1 MKYRLN
7 SNGKPDLRWYLAAML
22 LMLAVFFFY
31 LGLSLPIMS
40 TKKQLIISF
49 GYTETTLWDSIVYF
63 WHGKEYF
70 LASVIFFF
78 TIVFPIVKFI
88 HLGASLFYPPF
99 KKMKL
104 FNLSHY
110 ISDKWS
116 MLDVFIIAL
125 VIFHIKMNSQV
136 VVTSLKPGTTFLALS
151 IILRMLSNEL
161 GIKRIIKET

>member
-1 MKYRLN
+1 MNDKR
-7 SNGKPDLRWYLAAML
+7 KPDLRWYLAALL
-22 LMLAVFFFY
+22 LMVAVFFYY
-31 LGLSLPIMS
+31 LGLTLPIMS
-40 TKKQLIISF
+40 TKKQLIVAF
-49 GYTETTLWDSIVYF
+49 GYTETTLWDSVVYF
-63 WHGKEYF
+63 WNGNEFF

-104 FNLSHY
+104 FRLTHY

-116 MLDVFIIAL
+116 MLDVFIVAL
-125 VIFHIKMNSQV
+125 VIFHIKMNSLV

-151 IILRMLSNEL
+151 IILRMLSSEF
-161 GIKRIIKET
+161 GVKRTIKEA